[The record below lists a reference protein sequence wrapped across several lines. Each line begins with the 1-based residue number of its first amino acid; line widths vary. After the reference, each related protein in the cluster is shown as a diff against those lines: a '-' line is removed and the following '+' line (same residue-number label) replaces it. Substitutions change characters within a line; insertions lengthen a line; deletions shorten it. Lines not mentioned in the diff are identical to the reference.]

1 MDLLPDGEAVVKTAA
16 GRWGPLAAAVA
27 AYWTLTF
34 ALLMVGLGRT
44 GGVFVYA
51 QDDPYIHLTIA
62 RTLAIHGVWGI
73 RADEFASASSS
84 PLWTALL
91 AVLWK
96 VGARATWWPLVLN
109 LIAGAGTLSFAHEVL
124 RPRLL
129 PIPRFLALMVLTA
142 ATPLPTLALIG
153 MEHSLQILLV
163 LALVWVATGIIEE
176 EARSRIGL
184 LCLLAALLA
193 ATRYE
198 GLLVVGAAAAVMAL
212 NRRYI
217 AACASGLASLAPVV
231 LFGVYSTVHGA
242 LPLPNSVLMKSGPGR
257 FATLGSGIAAVAS
270 DWLAVLN
277 IFGRPPVLTLTIAVL
292 LALAFMWT
300 AHNREDARI
309 RNAGLIFLAS
319 VTLHVCLVK
328 IEWFFR
334 YEAYLV
340 ALGILT
346 MALACSLRM
355 RGALPRLPQ
364 ERTMPASMLA
374 ILLCLPVAVRSLSAV
389 AVTPGAMRNVFE
401 QQYQMG
407 LFFRG
412 AYPGDPIAVNDI
424 GAVGWL
430 SPSPIVDIVGLATK
444 EVADL
449 KRHRRFDGPALER
462 LIAVRGVRA
471 VAMYEKVFEPII
483 PRSWTLVGE
492 WTIANNV
499 GVSEDTVGFY
509 APTPADVTR
518 LRGALDAFATALPG
532 TVKYTAGPR

>member
-1 MDLLPDGEAVVKTAA
+1 MRATAE
-16 GRWGPLAAAVA
+16 RWGPLVAAVA

-62 RTLAIHGVWGI
+62 RNFAVHGVWGI

-96 VGARATWWPLVLN
+96 GGARTTWWPLVLN

-129 PIPRFLALMVLTA
+129 PMPRFLALMVLTV

-153 MEHSLQILLV
+153 MEHSLQVLLV

-176 EARSRIGL
+176 EARSLMGL
-184 LCLLAALLA
+184 LCLLAALLT

-198 GLLVVGAAAAVMAL
+198 GLLVVGAAAALMAL

-217 AACASGLASLAPVV
+217 AACAAGLASLVPVV

-277 IFGRPPVLTLTIAVL
+277 IFGRPPELTLTIAVL
-292 LALAFMWT
+292 LAMAVMWT
-300 AHNREDARI
+300 AHDRADSRI
-309 RNAGLIFLAS
+309 RNAGLIFLVS
-319 VTLHVCLVK
+319 MTLHVCLVK

-340 ALGILT
+340 AVGILT
-346 MALACSLRM
+346 MALVFSRRLG
-355 RGALPRLPQ
+355 GALPRLPQ
-364 ERTMPASMLA
+364 ERTTPATVLA
-374 ILLCLPVAVRSLSAV
+374 ILLCLPLIVRSLSAM

-430 SPSPIVDIVGLATK
+430 SPSPIVDIVGLATN

-509 APTPADVTR
+509 APTPADVRR
-518 LRGALDAFATALPG
+518 LREALDAFATALPG
-532 TVKYTAGPR
+532 TVKYTAEPR